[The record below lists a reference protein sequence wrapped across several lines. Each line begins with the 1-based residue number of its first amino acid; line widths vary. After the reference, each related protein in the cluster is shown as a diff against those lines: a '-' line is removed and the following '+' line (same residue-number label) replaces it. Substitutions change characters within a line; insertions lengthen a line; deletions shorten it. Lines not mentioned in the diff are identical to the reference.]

1 MSDPLPP
8 PVAPISW
15 VVKRDGRQVPFEADK
30 ISQALYAASQELGLA
45 DAFLCRELTDSV
57 LHFLAQE
64 FAGQAPTTGAVR
76 ELVAKVVRE
85 LGHPALA
92 LKYQEG
98 KGQRSGRT
106 GARNKSWGLEQVEWL
121 ARRMGE
127 RLAPGVV
134 EPQRA
139 VEVFLTSHFALS
151 QVFTPDL
158 LSVQADG
165 LIDLGGV
172 RSCRRMAAA
181 VAPHQSDPL
190 DLIEC
195 MSGYRRATGDV
206 LIFDSPELKLGAP
219 TAHPAVSYSIWR
231 RALLMGLGDQGCRA
245 IVNLNGRAVPG
256 EVPES
261 FLGPLFAPTSIPSS
275 DKDLVGRALELC
287 DELLELPPEAIRIDW
302 HLAEADF
309 ADAQRPVLAGLV
321 HRAAAGQPL
330 CFVFDRPKRP
340 PRLAEGISTA
350 QNAVLAEV
358 GLNLPQLARQMGS
371 PRTPERFLTKLVSLV
386 RLALSAA
393 TQKRSLLRR
402 LKEEN
407 PLLAQG
413 FFLEKARVI
422 LVPIGLEAVVREF
435 TGDGCCSRVPAPGGF
450 ACQILERVRNTA
462 REDGKAL
469 LLDAV
474 IDSPLCDNSFAT
486 TAQTTNSN
494 RAFEQIAGVTTWD
507 DQASLLRQLTA
518 CGSLHDA
525 AQGGTALIQVSWA
538 VTDAVEDLVDALKHA
553 WTKTNVL
560 ALRFVNEGRRGDE
573 KEGRN
578 LSVD

>member
-15 VVKRDGRQVPFEADK
+15 VVKSDGRQVPFEADK
-30 ISQALYAASQELGLA
+30 ISRALYAASLELGLA

-64 FAGQAPTTGAVR
+64 LAGQTPTTGAVR

-98 KGQRSGRT
+98 QGQRSSRT
-106 GARNKSWGLEQVEWL
+106 GARTKAWGLEQVEWL
-121 ARRMGE
+121 VRRMGD
-127 RLAPGVV
+127 RLAPGVPV
-134 EPQRA
+134 PQQA
-139 VEVFLTSHFALS
+139 QEAYLSSHFALS
-151 QVFTPDL
+151 QVFTSDL

-165 LIDLGGV
+165 LINLGGV

-181 VAPHQSDPL
+181 LVPHQSDPL

-195 MSGYRRATGDV
+195 MSGYRRATGGV
-206 LIFDSPELKLGAP
+206 LIFDSPERKLGAP
-219 TAHPAVSYSIWR
+219 NSDPAVGYSIWR

-245 IVNLNGRAVPG
+245 IVNLNRRAVPG

-261 FLGPLFAPTSIPSS
+261 FLGPLFAPSSTPPS
-275 DKDLVGRALELC
+275 DKDLSKRALDLC
-287 DELLELPPEAIRIDW
+287 DELLKLPPEGIRIDW

-309 ADAQRPVLAGLV
+309 VEEQRALLAGLV

-330 CFVFDRPKRP
+330 SFVFDRTKRP
-340 PRLAEGISTA
+340 PRLAEGVTTA

-358 GLNLPQLARQMGS
+358 GLHLPQLARQMGL

-407 PLLAQG
+407 SLLAQG

-422 LVPIGLEAVVREF
+422 LAPIGLDAVVREF
-435 TGDGCCSRVPAPGGF
+435 MGEGCCSRAPAPGGF
-450 ACQILERVRNTA
+450 ACQILEKIRNTA

-474 IDSPLCDNSFAT
+474 IDSPLFDLSFPAV
-486 TAQTTNSN
+486 AQTMDS
-494 RAFEQIAGVTTWD
+494 AGAIEQTAGVTTWD
-507 DQASLLRQLTA
+507 DQAPLLRQVNA
-518 CGSLHDA
+518 CGSLHEA
-525 AQGGTALIQVSWA
+525 AQGGTALIQVSKA

-553 WTKTNVL
+553 WAKTNVL
-560 ALRFVNEGRRGDE
+560 ALRFVNEPRRRDE
-573 KEGRN
+573 KE
-578 LSVD
+578 D